1 MSATVKSVDKK
12 VREVKMNARKRPGG
26 NAPRIHRRVHKQVKV
41 EVFRKMQARY
51 KRGMDA
57 RLAVL
62 VDFPEK
68 RWHESKKP
76 RETGGDL

>member
-1 MSATVKSVDKK
+1 MSMATGDKK
-12 VREVKMNARKRPGG
+12 VREVRMNARKRVG
-26 NAPRIHRRVHKQVKV
+26 NVPRMHRRVHKQFKV
-41 EVFRKMQARY
+41 EVFHRMQARY